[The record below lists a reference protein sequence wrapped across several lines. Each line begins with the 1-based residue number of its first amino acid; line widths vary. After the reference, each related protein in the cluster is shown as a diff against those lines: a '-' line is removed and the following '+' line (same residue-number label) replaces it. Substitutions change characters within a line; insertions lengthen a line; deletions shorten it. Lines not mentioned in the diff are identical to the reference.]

1 MSLPDSVQDL
11 VTALFLKG
19 ISKRTNVLTMMPI
32 DLMSD
37 RVLLKFLPLFDKNLK
52 SLSEAD
58 FSAQTG
64 NKKAMAGYKKLAQIS
79 INHIS

>member
-1 MSLPDSVQDL
+1 MSNNM
-11 VTALFLKG
+11 LKNY
-19 ISKRTNVLTMMPI
+19 SPI

-64 NKKAMAGYKKLAQIS
+64 NKKAMDPKS
-79 INHIS
+79 ILPKRRHNPLG